1 MNDVQ
6 DNKEII
12 VEESIVKEIDQIV
25 EDTTKIINKKKN
37 KNSRKLASR
46 KIPARIQALFNP
58 LIIERIL
65 LGLRSL
71 PNFGPFDLL
80 HLRLVNQ
87 VWRDTVIFLPE
98 WVWTRWRNPML
109 NTKMRLTKGDDDEI
123 KHFKQKILNL
133 RIYKNQETI
142 QPKILALKN
151 MLNDPYGMD
160 LLLDFKISNQVI
172 EKIPTFP
179 RFHIKKARNY
189 CPKHKIRSCKL
200 CDRKNGKCLPKGYNE
215 WSYQWSNYFDIFD
228 CIMDFVFGV
237 KNGRYN

>member
-87 VWRDTVIFLPE
+87 VWRDTVMFLPE

-109 NTKMRLTKGDDDEI
+109 NTRMRLRNGDDDI
-123 KHFKQKILNL
+123 KQKILNL
-133 RIYKNQETI
+133 RRYKNQETI
-142 QPKILALKN
+142 HPKILALRYISTCGN
-151 MLNDPYGMD
+151 PDDLF
-160 LLLDFKISNQVI
+160 LLLETATISNEVI
-172 EKIPTFP
+172 EKTPAFP
-179 RFHIKKARNY
+179 RFHIKKAKNY
-189 CPKHKIRSCKL
+189 CPKHGIRSCKL
-200 CDRKNGKCLPKGYNE
+200 CDRKNGKCLPKKGYYNY
-215 WSYQWSNYFDIFD
+215 WSLYFDIFD
-228 CIMDFVFGV
+228 CIMDFVFRCE
-237 KNGRYN
+237 ND